1 MHPKRRKLTQRSGA
15 LQEAMVAPQST
26 RRERRPAPNTMVQQ
40 AVQVDADLAPNS
52 LSSSSPGAPPGRARA
67 SGHSA
72 GLIHHGWSVTVREG
86 SRALVTEK
94 GGQVS
99 IVDGPARVLRWGRRI
114 EAMKQYVAHPGEFLI
129 VRHRDGRQ
137 SHLPG
142 PASLW
147 FDPREHVSVELEEAL
162 QIAAEEAVVVYTE
175 ADDGSVTRRIAP
187 GPATFV
193 PGAAEWLHT
202 FSWHGTVGGQKV
214 PGALEFQKLWL
225 LPDQMYHDV
234 AEVRTADDAVITI
247 RLMIFFHLEDIDKL
261 LATSHDPIGDFVN
274 ATTSDV
280 VDFVRRR
287 TFDAFKQSS
296 DQLNALSTYKQLVAR
311 AEQCGYRIHNVV
323 YRGYGAP
330 PALQQMHDAATESR
344 TRLQLERA
352 TQQQAQ
358 ELEDFK
364 QERALARAAR
374 ERSEAASAFAHQ
386 ADMRRR
392 AQEEQLTAETTR
404 RASERELVRLDT
416 DATRRAAAEEDARQQ
431 AHLTRLAELG
441 VDLTALLTQGRA
453 DRVIELRGGGEA
465 THVHVAPTA
474 G

>member
-1 MHPKRRKLTQRSGA
+1 MTPKRQKLTQRSGA
-15 LQEAMVAPQST
+15 LQEAMVAPKKRHS
-26 RRERRPAPNTMVQQ
+26 APPMVQQ
-40 AVQVDADLAPNS
+40 QTNLVQNAPAMS
-52 LSSSSPGAPPGRARA
+52 MGGMVPEARPQA
-67 SGHSA
+67 SGVVA
-72 GLIHHGWSVTVREG
+72 RGGIYHHAFTTTVREG
-86 SRALVTEK
+86 TRALVTDS
-94 GGQVS
+94 GGRITV
-99 IVDGPARVLRWGRRI
+99 VDGPARILRWGSRV
-114 EAMKQYVAHPGEFLI
+114 EAMRQHLAHPGQFLI

-137 SHLPG
+137 SHVAG
-142 PASLW
+142 PTSLW
-147 FDPREHVSVELEEAL
+147 FDPREHVSIECEDAL

-175 ADDGSVTRRIAP
+175 ADDGAVTRRIAR

-193 PGAAEWLHT
+193 PGASEWLHT
-202 FSWHGTVGGQKV
+202 FSWHGTVGGEKV

-247 RLMIFFHLEDIDKL
+247 RLMIFFHLQDIEKL

-280 VDFVRRR
+280 VEFVRQR
-287 TFDAFKQSS
+287 TFDAFKQNS
-296 DQLNALSTYKQLVAR
+296 DQLNELSTYRQLVKR

-330 PALQQMHDAATESR
+330 PSLQQMHDAATESR

-364 QERALARAAR
+364 QERALVRAAR
-374 ERSEAASAFAHQ
+374 ERTEAAAAFQHQ
-386 ADMRRR
+386 ADLRRR
-392 AQEEQLTAETTR
+392 EQEEQLAAEAAQR
-404 RASERELVRLDT
+404 NAARELNLLDQ
-416 DATRRAAAEEDARQQ
+416 RARQTLAAEEDAREQ
-431 AHLTRLAELG
+431 AHLARLGELG
-441 VDLTALLTQGRA
+441 VDLTALLTKGRA

-465 THVHVAPTA
+465 THVHVD
-474 G
+474 GRS